1 MDSEA
6 EACCCCGAAE
16 AADAAIRATAARTA
30 TEVLIAFVVDDY
42 PSCKL
47 TFKGLVCAQIE
58 FQTLGL
64 LTYFNVQIDRVI

>member
-1 MDSEA
+1 M
-6 EACCCCGAAE
+6 EACCCCDAAE
-16 AADAAIRATAARTA
+16 AAIRATAARTA
-30 TEVLIAFVVDDY
+30 AEVLITFDVDDY